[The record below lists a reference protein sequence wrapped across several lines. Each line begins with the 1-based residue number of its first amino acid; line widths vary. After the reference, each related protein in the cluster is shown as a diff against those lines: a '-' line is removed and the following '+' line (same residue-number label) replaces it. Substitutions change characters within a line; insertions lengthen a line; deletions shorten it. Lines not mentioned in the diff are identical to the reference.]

1 MHSHIDGKGREQDVL
16 TVALGS
22 FMKSFYMWGEAGR
35 NVHEQNSEVDDGL
48 RGASNLK
55 VFS

>member
-35 NVHEQNSEVDDGL
+35 NVHEQNSEVAMD
-48 RGASNLK
+48 
-55 VFS
+55 